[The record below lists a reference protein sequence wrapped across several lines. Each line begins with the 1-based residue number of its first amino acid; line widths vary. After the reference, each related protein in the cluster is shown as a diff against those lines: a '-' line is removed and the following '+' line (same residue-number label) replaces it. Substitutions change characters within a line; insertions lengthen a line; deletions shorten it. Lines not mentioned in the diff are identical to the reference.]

1 VFKIGE
7 AVPHG
12 GLAGKIFEEE
22 LEVETGAHG
31 NDVVCGFE
39 TEADDC
45 EAFDVD
51 GEVKIDLSE
60 VCVLPECKVENAG
73 DDKS

>member
-1 VFKIGE
+1 VFKTDE
-7 AVPHG
+7 AEPHG
-12 GLAGKIFEEE
+12 GLAGKILEEE
-22 LEVETGAHG
+22 LEAETGAHG

-45 EAFDVD
+45 KAFDVD
-51 GEVKIDLSE
+51 GEAKIDLSE
-60 VCVLPECKVENAG
+60 VSVLPECKEENSG